1 MRRAV
6 DVCRPMPDDSRL
18 DRPVSSS
25 VPFDRSAARRRRV
38 RQVLRNTIVIVIALI
53 GLVWAGNW
61 AFDQWR
67 KITETD
73 ARITTDQIA
82 VSSRVSGWVTKLPVI
97 EGDRIA
103 VGDLLVTIDAR
114 DAKLK
119 LEELDARLLGIGSQ
133 RAQISAETAMIDA
146 QTRSRQEAAASRVR
160 AARAAV
166 DASREQRDL
175 ARTDYERIESLS
187 GTRVVSQQRVDQA
200 RTELSRTD
208 ERHQIAIANLAAAEA
223 DAREAEAD
231 RQQIQVNERLLDN
244 LRFHEAQ
251 IESERER
258 QILDIFDRTMRSPLN
273 GVVSRT
279 FIDKGEFVQPG
290 QRLMLIHDP
299 KNVWVEANIKET
311 ELRHLQPGM
320 PVKLHVDA
328 YPDRE
333 FAGTVERIGEA
344 ATSEFA
350 LLPNPNPSGN
360 FTKVTQRLP
369 IRISV
374 DQNHDMLRPG
384 MMVVVEI
391 DIPGR

>member
-1 MRRAV
+1 
-6 DVCRPMPDDSRL
+6 MPDDSRL
-18 DRPVSSS
+18 DIPVSSTAM
-25 VPFDRSAARRRRV
+25 FDRSAARRRRV
-38 RQVLRNTIVIVIALI
+38 RQVLRNSIVIVTAFVL
-53 GLVWAGNW
+53 LAWAGNW
-61 AFDQWR
+61 AFNQWS

-73 ARITTDQIA
+73 ARITTNQIA

-103 VGDLLVTIDAR
+103 VGDLLLAIDAR

-119 LEELDARLLGIGSQ
+119 LDELDSRLLAIGSE
-133 RAQISAETAMIDA
+133 RAQISAETSMVDA
-146 QTRSRQEAAASRVR
+146 QTRSRQEAAGSRVK

-166 DASREQRDL
+166 KASREQREL
-175 ARTDYERIESLS
+175 ARTDFERIESLS

-200 RTELSRTD
+200 RSELSRTD
-208 ERHQIAIANLAAAEA
+208 ERYQVAVANLAAAEA

-244 LRFHEAQ
+244 LHFQEAQ
-251 IESERER
+251 IASERDR
-258 QILDIFDRTMRSPLN
+258 QVLDIFDRTMRSPLN

-279 FIDKGEFVQPG
+279 FIDRGEFVRPG

-299 KNVWVEANIKET
+299 ENVWVEANIKET
-311 ELRHLQPGM
+311 ELRHLEPGM

-328 YPDRE
+328 FPDHE
-333 FAGTVERIGEA
+333 FTGTVERIGQA

-360 FTKVTQRLP
+360 FTKVTQRVP

-374 DQNHDMLRPG
+374 AQQDDLLRPG
-384 MMVVVEI
+384 MLVVVEI

>member
-1 MRRAV
+1 
-6 DVCRPMPDDSRL
+6 
-18 DRPVSSS
+18 
-25 VPFDRSAARRRRV
+25 
-38 RQVLRNTIVIVIALI
+38 LRNTTVVVLALI

-103 VGDLLVTIDAR
+103 VGDLLVAIDAR
-114 DAKLK
+114 DAKLR
-119 LEELDARLLGIGSQ
+119 LDELDARLLGIGSE
-133 RAQISAETAMIDA
+133 RAQISAETAMVDA
-146 QTRSRQEAAASRVR
+146 QTRSRQEAAASRVT

-166 DASREQRDL
+166 EASREQRDL
-175 ARTDYERIESLS
+175 ARTDFERIESLS

-208 ERHQIAIANLAAAEA
+208 ERHQIAIANLAAAKA

-231 RQQIQVNERLLDN
+231 RQQILVNERLLDN
-244 LRFHEAQ
+244 LRFQEAQ
-251 IESERER
+251 IASERER
-258 QILDIFDRTMRSPLN
+258 QVLDIFDRTMRSPLN

-279 FIDKGEFVQPG
+279 FIDKGEFVRPG

-299 KNVWVEANIKET
+299 ENVWVEANIKET
-311 ELRHLQPGM
+311 ELRHLEPGM

-328 YPDRE
+328 FPNRE
-333 FAGTVERIGEA
+333 FSGTVERIGEA

-374 DQNHDMLRPG
+374 LQEESMLRPG

>member
-1 MRRAV
+1 
-6 DVCRPMPDDSRL
+6 MPDDSRL
-18 DRPVSSS
+18 DIPVSSS
-25 VPFDRSAARRRRV
+25 APFERSTARLQRA
-38 RQVLRNTIVIVIALI
+38 RQILRNVVVVVIALVL
-53 GLVWAGNW
+53 LVWAGNW

-73 ARITTDQIA
+73 ARITTNQIA

-103 VGDLLVTIDAR
+103 VGNLLVAIDAR

-119 LEELDARLLGIGSQ
+119 LDELDARLLGIGSE
-133 RAQISAETAMIDA
+133 RAQISAETAMVDA
-146 QTRSRQEAAASRVR
+146 QTRSRNEAAASRVT

-166 DASREQRDL
+166 AASRVQRDL

-187 GTRVVSQQRVDQA
+187 GTRVVSQRRVDQA

-208 ERHQIAIANLAAAEA
+208 ERHQIAVANLAAAQA

-244 LRFHEAQ
+244 LRFQEAQ
-251 IESERER
+251 IISERDR
-258 QILDIFDRTMRSPLN
+258 QVLDIFDRTMRSPLN

-279 FIDKGEFVQPG
+279 FIDKGEFVRPG

-299 KNVWVEANIKET
+299 ENVWVEANIKET
-311 ELRHLQPGM
+311 ELRHLEPGM

-328 YPDRE
+328 FPDRE
-333 FAGTVERIGEA
+333 FTGTVERIGEA

-374 DQNHDMLRPG
+374 AQVDAMLRPG

>member
-1 MRRAV
+1 
-6 DVCRPMPDDSRL
+6 MPDDSRL
-18 DRPVSSS
+18 DIPVSSS
-25 VPFDRSAARRRRV
+25 AAFERSSARRRRV
-38 RQVLRNTIVIVIALI
+38 RQVLRNIVVVVIALAL
-53 GLVWAGNW
+53 LVWAANW

-103 VGDLLVTIDAR
+103 VGNLLVAIDAR
-114 DAKLK
+114 DAKLR
-119 LEELDARLLGIGSQ
+119 LDELDARLLGIGSQ
-133 RAQISAETAMIDA
+133 RAQISAETAMVDA
-146 QTRSRQEAAASRVR
+146 QTRSRNEAAASRVT

-166 DASREQRDL
+166 GASRVQRDL
-175 ARTDYERIESLS
+175 ARTDFERIESLS

-208 ERHQIAIANLAAAEA
+208 ERHQVAVANLAASQA

-231 RQQIQVNERLLDN
+231 RQQILVNERLLDN
-244 LRFHEAQ
+244 LRFQEAQ
-251 IESERER
+251 IASERDR
-258 QILDIFDRTMRSPLN
+258 QVLDIFDRTMRSPLN

-279 FIDKGEFVQPG
+279 FIDKGEFVRPG
-290 QRLMLIHDP
+290 QRMMLIHDP
-299 KNVWVEANIKET
+299 ENVWVEANIKET
-311 ELRHLQPGM
+311 ELRHLELGM

-328 YPDRE
+328 FPDRE
-333 FAGTVERIGEA
+333 FTGTVERIGEA

-374 DQNHDMLRPG
+374 AQEGSMLRPG

>member
-1 MRRAV
+1 
-6 DVCRPMPDDSRL
+6 MPDDSRL
-18 DRPVSSS
+18 DIPVSSS
-25 VPFDRSAARRRRV
+25 APFDKGAARRRHT
-38 RQVLRNTIVIVIALI
+38 RQILRNAVVVAIAFVL
-53 GLVWAGNW
+53 LAWAGNW
-61 AFDQWR
+61 AVNQWR
-67 KITETD
+67 KISETD

-82 VSSRVSGWVTKLPVI
+82 VSSRVSGWVTNLPVI
-97 EGDRIA
+97 EGDRIK
-103 VGDLLVTIDAR
+103 VGDLLVAIDAR

-119 LEELDARLLGIGSQ
+119 LDELDARLLGIGSE
-133 RAQISAETAMIDA
+133 RAQISAEIAMVDA

-160 AARAAV
+160 AAQAAV
-166 DASREQRDL
+166 EASREQRDL
-175 ARTDYERIESLS
+175 ARTDFERLESLS

-200 RTELSRTD
+200 HSELSRSN
-208 ERHQIAIANLAAAEA
+208 ERYQVALANLAAAEA

-244 LRFHEAQ
+244 LRFQEAQ
-251 IESERER
+251 VASERER
-258 QILDIFDRTMRSPLN
+258 QILDIFDRTMRSPLD

-279 FIDKGEFVQPG
+279 FVDKGEFVSPG
-290 QRLMLIHDP
+290 QRLMLIHNP
-299 KNVWVEANIKET
+299 ENIWVEANIKET
-311 ELRHLQPGM
+311 ELRHLEPGM

-328 YPDRE
+328 FPDRE
-333 FAGTVERIGEA
+333 FTGTIERIGEA

-374 DQNHDMLRPG
+374 AQEQAMLRPG